1 MRWWWQPSAL
11 HLLVPRWA
19 SISHFQ
25 FQNQTFPLFLR
36 RLDLVGH
43 VVPSWQPVK
52 VGRWQ
57 NSHGE
62 NCTHC
67 TDCAL
72 HFSGVQ
78 SSVSEKV
85 EGTTIKTCPCMHPLL
100 FWHWITFPT
109 LQPFGVSLYRGVSR
123 NMTHTSWKCLAQF
136 QLLAGSNAKR
146 LFIIGRVVLIFLF
159 ILFLYSYENPFC
171 RLGLFSSSLLFSC
184 FSLTSTHL

>member
-1 MRWWWQPSAL
+1 MHEQAKALPVMTASSKALQLCSAATMRCIWSAL
-11 HLLVPRWA
+11 QCIYWGAAAQVTSKAWPLRHPCLQLHPSWVGDGNHQLCTSSCPDELPFP
-19 SISHFQ
+19 IFN
-25 FQNQTFPLFLR
+25 FKTDFPLFLR

-100 FWHWITFPT
+100 FWHWLTFPT
-109 LQPFGVSLYRGVSR
+109 L
-123 NMTHTSWKCLAQF
+123 
-136 QLLAGSNAKR
+136 
-146 LFIIGRVVLIFLF
+146 
-159 ILFLYSYENPFC
+159 
-171 RLGLFSSSLLFSC
+171 
-184 FSLTSTHL
+184 